1 MRIKYSIKEKQEG
14 YAYAQE
20 YSLNVSYKNL
30 TQVCNNVRGLP
41 VAKALDFLNKAEKKE
56 TAVLFSTYNKKIG
69 HRKELGG
76 KQGRYP
82 VKAIGMVKKVLLNAI
97 NNARVLQMD
106 EDTLTVAHIAAN
118 KQHVYS
124 RLAPKGKRM
133 RANYETAKLEI
144 ALKGDV
150 KQIAEVSL
158 PEKKKKKKEKV
169 EETKPEGEVKPE
181 VVEKEKEE
189 PKVEKKEK
197 EIKKPEEKAKP
208 EKKEEKKVEKPEVKK
223 ETKKTEEKTSEKK
236 GE

>member
-1 MRIKYSIKEKQEG
+1 MKLKYSIKEKQEG

-41 VAKALDFLNKAEKKE
+41 VVKALDFLNKAEKKE
-56 TAVLFSTYNKKIG
+56 TAVLFSTYSKKIG

-76 KQGRYP
+76 KKGRYP

-106 EDTLTVAHIAAN
+106 EDTLVVAHIAAN

-133 RANYETAKLEI
+133 RANYETAKIEI

-150 KQIAEVSL
+150 KKIAEVSL
-158 PEKKKKKKEKV
+158 PEKKKKKKV
-169 EETKPEGEVKPE
+169 EEIKPESEVKPE
-181 VVEKEKEE
+181 TIEEVKEE
-189 PKVEKKEK
+189 PNKFEEEK
-197 EIKKPEEKAKP
+197 EIKSGEKAEPK
-208 EKKEEKKVEKPEVKK
+208 EKEGKKAEKPEVKK